1 VPPQAER
8 DLTQSISAALSAAAR
23 LEAIDADGADTE
35 AAAMLTA
42 LGKALG
48 IQES

>member
-1 VPPQAER
+1 VPSQAER
-8 DLTQSISAALSAAAR
+8 DLTQAVSTALTAAAK
-23 LEAIDADGADTE
+23 LEAIDADGADGE

-48 IQES
+48 IQEP